1 MRQRLKHF
9 YETHQRWVP
18 IAFFVLGFLFDAVMI
33 GRVDHLLTLLQ
44 QAAYL
49 VLSGL
54 LIRLEIVETV
64 APFEPPALLRKVW
77 KYREALLHF
86 LMGTLLN
93 LYTLFFFMS
102 ASALTPYLFIVLL
115 VIVLILNEFKR
126 FGKSQI
132 QVHMAFWTLCLLSFM
147 ATLAPIVLGFIGAMA
162 FLLSIAASVLV
173 FWGFYRL
180 MQHTLKDHPKLARTH
195 MRLPF
200 LGVTTVF
207 VALYFFQA
215 IPPVPLSV
223 QYMGIFHDVKRQD
236 DQFALYYTRSPW
248 KFWQHG
254 DQTFKARAN
263 DQIFCFAR
271 IFSPTRFK
279 DNIQVRW
286 LYHTERQGWQTSDV
300 IPMAIVGGR
309 EEGFR
314 GVTRKAA
321 YQPGLW
327 RVQVETQDGREIG
340 RIRFRIEPDDS
351 TEERTLRVRME

>member
-1 MRQRLKHF
+1 M
-9 YETHQRWVP
+9 V
-18 IAFFVLGFLFDAVMI
+18 

-49 VLSGL
+49 IISAF
-54 LIRLEIVETV
+54 LIALEIVETV
-64 APFEPPALLRKVW
+64 QPIRTPSLLRSVW

-102 ASALTPYLFIVLL
+102 ASALTPYIFIFLL
-115 VIVLILNEFKR
+115 VLVLVLNEFKR

-132 QVHMAFWTLCLLSFM
+132 QVHMAFWTLCLLSFL
-147 ATLAPIVLGFIGAMA
+147 ATLAPILLGSIGALA
-162 FLLSIAASVLV
+162 FLCSIAASALV
-173 FWGFYRL
+173 FWVFYRL
-180 MQHTLKDHPKLARTH
+180 LQKKLIAHPKLALTH

-200 LGVTTVF
+200 LGVTTLF
-207 VALYFFQA
+207 VALYFFHA

-223 QYMGIFHDVKRQD
+223 QYMGIFHDVKREGD
-236 DQFALYYTRSPW
+236 DFKLYYTRSPW

-254 DQTFKARAN
+254 DQTFAARDN

-279 DNIQVRW
+279 DSIQVRW
-286 LYHTERQGWQTSDV
+286 LYHSDRQGWQTSDI

-309 EEGFR
+309 EDGFR
-314 GVTRKAA
+314 GVTRKAS

-340 RIRFRIEPDDS
+340 RIRFRVEKDDS
-351 TEERTLRVRME
+351 DAERSQRVRVE